1 MRDDVDTR
9 RAAGEKIGVVSL
21 VSFRPFPRVAVRKAL
36 ENATTVITLEKA
48 FSVGIGGIVASHIRT
63 ALADLGITQYE
74 LIAGLGGR
82 DITQASLHDYLD
94 KVKAGE
100 MKYFKFLDLNRE
112 LVDRELARE
121 NESRRSG
128 SIGDNMIKDITAMV
142 TQEAA
147 R

>member
-1 MRDDVDTR
+1 M
-9 RAAGEKIGVVSL
+9 
-21 VSFRPFPRVAVRKAL
+21 
-36 ENATTVITLEKA
+36 
-48 FSVGIGGIVASHIRT
+48 
-63 ALADLGITQYE
+63 
-74 LIAGLGGR
+74 
-82 DITQASLHDYLD
+82 
-94 KVKAGE
+94 KAGE